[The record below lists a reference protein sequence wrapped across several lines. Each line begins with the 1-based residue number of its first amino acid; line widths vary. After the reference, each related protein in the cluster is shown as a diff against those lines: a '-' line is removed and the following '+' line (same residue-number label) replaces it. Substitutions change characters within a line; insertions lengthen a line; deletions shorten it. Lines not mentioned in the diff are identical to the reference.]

1 MTNSIPN
8 QKSKGKITKQKQNT
22 HGPVQKS
29 EVGLGCMEK

>member
-8 QKSKGKITKQKQNT
+8 QKSKGKITKQKQNK
-22 HGPVQKS
+22 HGPMQKS